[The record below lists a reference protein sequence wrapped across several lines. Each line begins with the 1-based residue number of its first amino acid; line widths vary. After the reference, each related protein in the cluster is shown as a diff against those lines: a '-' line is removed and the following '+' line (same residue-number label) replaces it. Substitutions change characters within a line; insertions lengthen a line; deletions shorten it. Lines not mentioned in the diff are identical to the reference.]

1 MDKQETLYINDAAK
15 CVDYIIDN
23 FGKKIVLGMPLAL
36 GKSYQMAN
44 EFYRRAKADPEIQL
58 LIVTALSLEK
68 PTGSSELER
77 RIVEPL
83 AERIWEG
90 VPDFDYML
98 DLRKDGL
105 PPNVALKEFY
115 FRAGSFVHT
124 PVAQQNHYSSN
135 YTHVPRDMINELIEN
150 RPDWTFVACQLVAR
164 QEIDGKTYYSDSCN
178 ADLNND
184 FERLIPIAEE
194 LGLCGIVIG
203 QVNNNLPFMYGD
215 AVHDAG
221 FFDIIIDNDQYHFP
235 LFSVPK
241 EPVMDAEHMIG
252 LHVSTLIKDGG
263 TLQVGIGSLGDA
275 ISYGLLLRHHEPDVY
290 RRIVDDLGI
299 SSRYGALIDRIGGL
313 DSFEAGLYGSTEM
326 LVGVFIDLYKGGVL
340 KRKVFPS
347 TVIQR
352 HLNEGV
358 LYSAITREAA
368 ETVLQADELNPV
380 IKEKWFNNLQY
391 CGFFKDA
398 LRYEDYCIVD
408 GDRRYSADLR
418 DDANRQA
425 ILENCIGETLQNGIV
440 AHGSF
445 FIGARKFYEALRS
458 MSEAE
463 RRQFIMTGV
472 NYVNQLYGDEEIKRL
487 QRKDGRFVNAGMK
500 ISIMGNIAS
509 DALADGTVISGVGG
523 QYNFVSM
530 AHALEDGRLIMMIKS
545 TKEHNGE
552 VQSNIVF
559 NYGYTTIPRH
569 LKDIVVTEYGIAD
582 LRGKVD
588 QDVVKALINVAD
600 SRFQEDLL
608 AKAKKV
614 NKVPKDYEIPREY
627 RNNYPWVIGEKLAP
641 YRAEGRFQAFPS
653 GTDFTEE
660 EVVLTKSLR
669 KFKQEAAKNKLA
681 ALKGVFGR
689 FARPVPDAAR
699 PYLDRM
705 ALDQPNGFK
714 EKMLRNVVLTALD
727 REGVL

>member
-1 MDKQETLYINDAAK
+1 MEQRETLYIKDAAR
-15 CVDYIIDN
+15 CVDYVIEN
-23 FGKKIVLGMPLAL
+23 YGKKIVLGMPLAL

-44 EFYRRAKADPEIQL
+44 AFYRRAKADPDIQL

-68 PTGSSELER
+68 PTGTSELES
-77 RIVEPL
+77 RIIDPL
-83 AERIWEG
+83 AERIWAG

-98 DLRKDGL
+98 DLRKNDL
-105 PPNVALKEFY
+105 PANVTLKEFY
-115 FRAGSFVHT
+115 FRAGSFVNT

-135 YTHVPRDMINELIEN
+135 YTHVPRDMINEFIEN
-150 RPDWTFVACQLVAR
+150 RPDWAFVACQLMAKK
-164 QEIDGKTYYSDSCN
+164 EIDGITYYSDSCN

-184 FERLIPIAEE
+184 LARLIPIAESM
-194 LGLCGIVIG
+194 GLRGVVIG

-275 ISYGLLLRHHEPDVY
+275 ISYGLLLRHQEPDAY
-290 RRIVDDLGI
+290 RRIVDELGI
-299 SSRYGALIDRIGGL
+299 TSRYRSLIDRIGGL
-313 DSFEAGLYGSTEM
+313 DRFDDGLYGSTEM

-340 KRKVFPS
+340 KRKVYPS

-352 HLNEGV
+352 HINEGQ
-358 LYSAITREAA
+358 LSKAITREAA

-380 IKEKWFNNLQY
+380 IRQKWFENLQY
-391 CGFFKDA
+391 CGFFRQG

-408 GDRRYSADLR
+408 GDIRYSADLR
-418 DDANRQA
+418 DDRNRQA
-425 ILENCIGETLQNGIV
+425 ILDNCIGETLQNGIV

-458 MSEAE
+458 MSEEE

-487 QRKDGRFVNAGMK
+487 QRKDARFVNAGMK

-509 DALADGTVISGVGG
+509 DALENGTVISGVGG
-523 QYNFVSM
+523 QYNFVAM
-530 AHALEDGRLIMMIKS
+530 AHALEDARLIMMIKS
-545 TKEHNGE
+545 TKESGGA
-552 VQSNIVF
+552 VKSNIVF

-588 QDVVKALINVAD
+588 QDVIKSLINVAD
-600 SRFQEDLL
+600 SRFQAELL
-608 AKAKKV
+608 EKAKKAS
-614 NKVPKDYEIPREY
+614 KVPADYEIPPEY
-627 RNNYPWVIGEKLAP
+627 RNNYPWVIAEKLAP
-641 YRAEGRFQAFPS
+641 FRAKGRFQAFPA
-653 GTDFTEE
+653 GTDFTAEE
-660 EVVLTKSLR
+660 FALIKALR
-669 KFKQEAAKNKLA
+669 RFKGEAAKNKLA

-689 FARPVPDAAR
+689 FAKPVPEAAQ
-699 PYLDRM
+699 PYLKRM
-705 ALDQPNGFK
+705 NLDQPQGFR
-714 EKMLRNVVLTALD
+714 EKLLRNVVLVALD
-727 REGVL
+727 KDGAL